1 MRNRT
6 VVDRDA
12 EDIGEVDELLIDA
25 HKKRVRLLEVASG
38 DFLDLGKTQFPL
50 TARREVP

>member
-6 VVDRDA
+6 VVNRDG
-12 EDIGEVDELLIDA
+12 EDIGEVEDPLIDA

-38 DFLDLGKTQFPL
+38 GFLG
-50 TARREVP
+50 